1 MLTSVNLP
9 LCSVNGSYESQGKLG
24 LAILSNGPA
33 AASSKQP
40 APPPAA
46 QSTYRL
52 IMYVSKASPPVLSMR
67 LLAEHFKLNVQ
78 ANNYAS
84 FYDEQSQLWSILFPS
99 SPGEEEAAARFATTV
114 CLCLFNQQRG
124 AHTTHANSS
133 SVLASQPLLA
143 MATSPTSEVV
153 DVDDSIELA
162 YSIARWSPTSMRL
175 DEPTLVDMASIAHK
189 PVRVRLGKNKLDQ
202 VGVLLSSNPK
212 ANTYMHN

>member
-1 MLTSVNLP
+1 M
-9 LCSVNGSYESQGKLG
+9 
-24 LAILSNGPA
+24 
-33 AASSKQP
+33 
-40 APPPAA
+40 
-46 QSTYRL
+46 
-52 IMYVSKASPPVLSMR
+52 
-67 LLAEHFKLNVQ
+67 
-78 ANNYAS
+78 
-84 FYDEQSQLWSILFPS
+84 
-99 SPGEEEAAARFATTV
+99 
-114 CLCLFNQQRG
+114 
-124 AHTTHANSS
+124 
-133 SVLASQPLLA
+133 LASQPLLA